1 MSTTEENISPVLK
14 GLAFCH
20 KETDEDLEIRFPMIE
35 GLDIEWKYFDIRAEE
50 DKNHIRGSIY
60 DPDKLSSASIKGG
73 YNYIVMPSCPIY
85 FDPKMQL
92 YRMMTPLLAAKCLL
106 ASDGILLSNNM
117 MNGLYELANPKWL
130 KAKLFIE
137 ENNFELA
144 ISLVRKTYPEY
155 NSNNK
160 VNLGNMLY
168 KCLKLKIT
176 NLEKNKYQLK
186 KIDKICQNICN
197 FIGFG
202 SYEYVLGKENIIAFK
217 S

>member
-14 GLAFCH
+14 GLAFCY
-20 KETDEDLEIRFPMIE
+20 KETDEDLEVRFPMLE
-35 GLDIEWKYFDIRAEE
+35 ELNIEWKYFDIRSEE
-50 DKNHIRGSIY
+50 NKNHIRGSIY
-60 DPDKLSSASIKGG
+60 DPDKLSSASIEGG

-92 YRMMTPLLAAKCLL
+92 CRIMAPLLASKCLL
-106 ASDGILLSNNM
+106 ATNGILLSNNM

-137 ENNFELA
+137 ENNFEPALK
-144 ISLVRKTYPEY
+144 IRETYPEY

-186 KIDKICQNICN
+186 KIDKLCQNICI
-197 FIGFG
+197 FIGFE
-202 SYEYVLGKENIIAFK
+202 SYEYILGKENIITFK